1 MQKNTKIA
9 LAALAGLIAI
19 GGVAAANQ
27 GWKHGFRGHGPMEF
41 SQLAGRYD
49 ANKDGKISQEEIDTN
64 RASWLAE
71 FDGDKS
77 GTLALAEFQNLWL
90 KAHNQQVIRDFQRLD
105 RDANGQITAEEYKLP
120 LANLVAELD
129 SNKDNAISADEL
141 APRWHGPMKQHGE
154 MGPGG
159 DGQDGQ

>member
-9 LAALAGLIAI
+9 LAALVGLVAI
-19 GGVAAANQ
+19 GGVAVAHQ
-27 GWKHGFRGHGPMEF
+27 GWRHGFRGHGPMEF
-41 SQLAGRYD
+41 SQLAERYD

-64 RASWLAE
+64 RANWLAE
-71 FDGDKS
+71 FDGNKS

-141 APRWHGPMKQHGE
+141 SPRWHGSMKRHGE
-154 MGPGG
+154 MGPGEE
-159 DGQDGQ
+159 GQGAQ